1 MNSKIK
7 NIKKLLF
14 FLYILAVYIW
24 GGKKETTIYSEVILI
39 VLLGLELIDI
49 LKTRKIKFAIPIM
62 ILLIFDIYCFLSNFW
77 AINRD
82 LSLVIS
88 KTLFLLCAFVWISYN
103 MFTKMKDGHIYIL
116 KAICW
121 AGIIFSLYIMFY
133 YGITNYFT
141 KLLAG
146 QRIGTEIN
154 NVNAIGLQTCIS
166 VIICIFFGLYEN
178 KKIYYIISIIPLII
192 SLGTGSR
199 KVLLMILLGI
209 ICLFIFMRN
218 RGSKKDTIRIIKK
231 LAILIIIIIIAW
243 NIMKMPMFSMIFNR
257 FESMVNGFTGNGKVD
272 ASTTIR
278 KQFIQAG
285 LEQFIE
291 TPILGIGV
299 NNSSY
304 VTLKATNDE
313 TYLHNNFVELLA
325 CTGIIGFLLYYSVFI
340 YLLYELFRYVKT
352 NNNFAIINF
361 IILAVNIILDYG
373 VVSYY
378 GKNTYIYILLA
389 MVTIEKL
396 KEGNQ
401 NEQNN

>member
-7 NIKKLLF
+7 NIKKTLF

-88 KTLFLLCAFVWISYN
+88 KTLFLLCAFVWVLYN

-133 YGITNYFT
+133 YGIANYFI

-166 VIICIFFGLYEN
+166 VIICVFFGLYEN
-178 KKIYYIISIIPLII
+178 KKVYYVLSIIPLIV

-199 KVLLMILLGI
+199 KVLLMIILGI
-209 ICLFIFMRN
+209 ICLFIQN
-218 RGSKKDTIRIIKK
+218 KGSKKDAINIIKK
-231 LAILIIIIIIAW
+231 LVILIIMIFFAW
-243 NIMKMPMFSMIFNR
+243 NIMRLPMFQTIFNR
-257 FESMVNGFTGNGKVD
+257 FNSMLNVITGKGNVD
-272 ASTTIR
+272 DSTAVR
-278 KQFIQAG
+278 KKFIQAG

-299 NNSSY
+299 SNSSY
-304 VTLKATNDE
+304 VTLKATNDK

-325 CTGIIGFLLYYSVFI
+325 CTGIIGFLLYYSLFI

-352 NNNFAIINF
+352 NNNFAIISF

-396 KEGNQ
+396 KEGNR
-401 NEQNN
+401 NEQNS

>member
-7 NIKKLLF
+7 NIKKILF

-62 ILLIFDIYCFLSNFW
+62 ILSIFDIYCFLSNFW

-82 LSLVIS
+82 LSLVMS

-103 MFTKMKDGHIYIL
+103 MFSKMEDGHIYIL

-121 AGIIFSLYIMFY
+121 AGIIFSLYIIFY
-133 YGITNYFT
+133 YGIANYFT

-146 QRIGTEIN
+146 QRVGAEIN

-166 VIICIFFGLYEN
+166 VIICAFFGLYEN
-178 KKIYYIISIIPLII
+178 KKVYYVLSIIPLIV

-199 KVLLMILLGI
+199 KVLLMIILGI
-209 ICLFIFMRN
+209 ICLFIQN
-218 RGSKKDTIRIIKK
+218 KGSKKDAINIIKK
-231 LAILIIIIIIAW
+231 LVILIIMIFFAW
-243 NIMKMPMFSMIFNR
+243 NIMRLPMFQTIFNR
-257 FESMVNGFTGNGKVD
+257 FNSMLNVITGKGNVD
-272 ASTTIR
+272 DSTAVR

-299 NNSSY
+299 SNSSY
-304 VTLKATNDE
+304 VTLKATNDK

-325 CTGIIGFLLYYSVFI
+325 CTGIIGFLLYYSLFI

-352 NNNFAIINF
+352 NNNFAIISF

-396 KEGNQ
+396 KEGNR
-401 NEQNN
+401 NEQNS